1 MKKTLSTILSLAI
14 AFSMFSSSALAATTT
29 TKAKSSKDFTD
40 LMNLDNVT
48 KEKYDELI
56 ATGVFDGIAE
66 GTFGLK
72 ENMNRAQ
79 FAKVAALIFGLPVDM
94 TLTTSSFSDVSGDD
108 PANGYAMPYIE
119 AIVKAGITD
128 GVAEGKYDPT
138 GQVTKEQLAA
148 FLLRGLGLE
157 ENAQNIT
164 AIQDA
169 SVSDWANG
177 YVALALDR
185 GLMSNSTNG
194 TFGGTTAAS
203 RELLAMASYESKY
216 QIKSVFSGKYA
227 IASMK
232 ATDANV
238 LSIRLNG
245 VVADTS
251 AVTFALTKNGLPV
264 ADGYTT
270 SWSADKSTAML
281 TFYTKFDDASWT
293 ATLGGLSSIDEAGQ
307 TAKATTVKEKI
318 AKIEL
323 VTTSDTL
330 PNNPSAKLRIDF
342 KATNQYGKQ
351 SSVSASEFDLH
362 ASLGSVTP
370 IGGEQ
375 AFYLTLP
382 STLNR
387 DDRLSL
393 TVIHQDSGTQANK
406 VFTIGDARI
415 VSKVE
420 LGDLLG
426 TSGSVVSSIESN
438 SYAYLD
444 LKVYD
449 QYGLRVDT
457 LDELNKGVTVTF
469 SDSDLDKGNE
479 GESGA
484 FVDNAVGDDAA
495 DLKLRAISDKVK
507 DVVVT
512 VFANGS
518 GESVTKT
525 VPIIAT
531 NVPGS
536 VQFGTYSYT
545 LAKGDAPSGD
555 ESLDAKLYLPLIVKD
570 DQGNTLSAQDIYDN
584 RDKFTIY
591 SSGGVTLADQ
601 PISNSGS
608 NKGKIAIADV
618 NTKGSSIITVQLKD
632 NPQVQTQLKVNVNDE
647 RKADTIMFSQAPAKY
662 MTAGTDNEMK
672 IKLYDQ
678 YGSELKYDANGQYL
692 VRYSLTASG
701 GDEASLAATSLSSAQ
716 RVDESDATSARKYV
730 LQPTKIG
737 QAVTRDFHL
746 AADSSD
752 TSNDSIYN
760 KSFKFYTAADAKAAN
775 YTYKA
780 TLYKLDSTGTVT
792 INGNSYVE
800 VNNLSTTM
808 EVLDP
813 SNVNTNLTYEAYLD
827 KSIDNTMLAADDFMS
842 VGTGAQGASTMYDTY
857 KPFTKEVK
865 IRATKDKGDEVKV
878 SSNIVSLTSSDPQV
892 ADVASKSKDRDSTHY
907 IAGGKEG
914 QAAVTVMFYDGKK
927 NMQTSSLKVSTKK
940 EAPAVSS
947 LTLKKTGKSVSM
959 ADLQAGLYLWDA
971 KLGEKLT
978 ALDQYGD
985 EIVGE
990 NAPGTMNEEGQAN
1003 DNMLV
1008 RSKGVGYNG
1017 NELLKLSFYVSDISG
1032 ANPDVVSV
1040 DENTGFIQYTG
1051 AADDVTSFKVNVI
1064 APSGEQASFDV
1075 DVK

>member
-1 MKKTLSTILSLAI
+1 MEKTMPTILSLTVAL
-14 AFSMFSSSALAATTT
+14 SMFSSTALAATTT
-29 TKAKSSKDFTD
+29 KSSKDFTD
-40 LMNLDNVT
+40 LANLDSVT

-56 ATGVFDGIAE
+56 ATGVFNGIQE
-66 GTFGLK
+66 GIFGLK

-79 FAKVAALIFGLPVDM
+79 FAKVAALIFGLPIDT

-108 PANGYAMPYIE
+108 PANGYALPYIE

-128 GVAEGKYDPT
+128 GVAVGKYDPA
-138 GQVTKEQLAA
+138 GHVTKEQLAA

-157 ENAQNIT
+157 DKAQEIT
-164 AIQDA
+164 AVQDA
-169 SVSDWANG
+169 SVSDWAKG

-185 GLMSNSTNG
+185 GLMSKNTDG

-203 RELLAMASYESKY
+203 RELLALASYESKY

-251 AVTFALTKNGLPV
+251 AVTFSLTKNGSPV
-264 ADGYTT
+264 TDGYTT
-270 SWSADKSTAML
+270 TWSADKSTAML
-281 TFYTKFDDASWT
+281 TFDTKFDDASWT
-293 ATLGGLSSIDEAGQ
+293 ATLSGLSSIDEAGQ
-307 TAKATTVKEKI
+307 TAKATTEKEKI
-318 AKIEL
+318 SKIEL
-323 VTTSDTL
+323 VTPSDTL

-351 SSVSASEFDLH
+351 SSISASEFNLYS
-362 ASLGSVTP
+362 SLGSVMP

-406 VFTIGDARI
+406 VFNIGDARV
-415 VSKVE
+415 VSKIE
-420 LGDLLG
+420 LGDLLSS
-426 TSGSVVSSIESN
+426 SGSVVSSIEAN

-449 QYGLRVDT
+449 QYGLRVDKK
-457 LDELNKGVTVTF
+457 DELNNGITVTF
-469 SDSDLDKGNE
+469 SDSDLDKGNQ

-484 FVDNAVGDDAA
+484 FVENVVGDDAA
-495 DLKLRAISDKVK
+495 DLKLRANSDKAK

-525 VPIIAT
+525 VAITAT
-531 NVPGS
+531 NVPAA

-545 LAKGDAPSGD
+545 LAKGDMPSGD

-570 DQGNTLSAQDIYDN
+570 DQGNTLSAQEIYDN
-584 RDKFTIY
+584 RDKFTIF
-591 SSGGVTLADQ
+591 SSGGVTLANQ

-608 NKGKIAIADV
+608 NKGKIAIASV
-618 NTKGSSIITVQLKD
+618 NTKGSSTITVQLKD
-632 NPQVQTQLKVNVNDE
+632 NPQVQTQMTVNVNDE
-647 RKADTIMFSQAPAKY
+647 RKADTIRFSQTPAKY

-672 IKLYDQ
+672 VKLYDQ

-701 GDEASLAATSLSSAQ
+701 GDETSLAATSLSSVQ
-716 RVDESDATSARKYV
+716 RVDQGDATSARKYA
-730 LQPTKIG
+730 LHPTKIG
-737 QAVTRDFHL
+737 QAVTKDFQL
-746 AADSSD
+746 AANNSD
-752 TSNDSIYN
+752 TSIDSFFD
-760 KSFKFYTAADAKAAN
+760 KSFKFYTGVDAKEAS

-780 TLYKLDSTGTVT
+780 TLYKLDSTGTVK
-792 INGNSYVE
+792 INGNPYVE

-813 SNVNTNLTYEAYLD
+813 SNVNTKLTYEAYLD
-827 KSIDNTMLAADDFMS
+827 KSVDNTVLAADDYMS
-842 VGTGAQGASTMYDTY
+842 VGTGAQGASGMYDKY
-857 KPFTKEVK
+857 KPFTKDVK

-878 SSNIVSLTSSDPQV
+878 ASDIVSLTSSNSQV
-892 ADVASKSKDRDSTHY
+892 VDTASKSQNKAGAHY

-914 QAAVTVMFYDGKK
+914 QAAVTVIYYDGKK
-927 NMQTSSLKVSTKK
+927 NMQTASLNVSAKN
-940 EAPAVSS
+940 EAPTVNN
-947 LTLKKTGKSVSM
+947 LKLKKTGKSVSM
-959 ADLQAGLYLWDA
+959 ADLQAGMYMWDA

-978 ALDQYGD
+978 AVDQYGD
-985 EIVGE
+985 ELIGE

-1008 RSKGVGYNG
+1008 KANGAGYNG
-1017 NELLKLSFYVSDISG
+1017 NELLKLSYYVSDISG
-1032 ANPDVVSV
+1032 ANPDAVSV
-1040 DENTGFIQYTG
+1040 DSSTGFIKYKG
-1051 AADDVTSFKVNVI
+1051 AIGDVTSFKVTVI
-1064 APSGEQASFDV
+1064 APSGKQASLDV
-1075 DVK
+1075 NVK

>member
-1 MKKTLSTILSLAI
+1 MKKSLSTIISLAL
-14 AFSMFSSSALAATTT
+14 AFSMFSSAALAETT
-29 TKAKSSKDFTD
+29 AKSSKDFTD
-40 LMNLDNVT
+40 LVNLDDVT

-56 ATGVFDGIAE
+56 ATGVFDGVAE
-66 GTFGLK
+66 DTFGLK

-79 FAKVAALIFGLPVDM
+79 FAKVAALIFGLPVDS
-94 TLTTSSFSDVSGDD
+94 TLMTSSFSDVSGDD
-108 PANGYAMPYIE
+108 PANGYALPYID

-128 GVAEGKYDPT
+128 GVAEGKYDPA
-138 GQVTKEQLAA
+138 GQVTREQLAA

-157 ENAQNIT
+157 DNAQDL
-164 AIQDA
+164 AAVQDA
-169 SVSDWANG
+169 SVSNWAKS

-185 GLMSNSTNG
+185 GLMSNSTDG

-203 RELLAMASYESKY
+203 RELLAMASYESKF

-232 ATDANV
+232 ATDTNV

-251 AVTFALTKNGLPV
+251 LVTLALTKNGAPV
-264 ADGYTT
+264 TDGYTT
-270 SWSADKSTAML
+270 TWSADKSTAML
-281 TFYTKFDDASWT
+281 SFDTKFDDASWT
-293 ATLGGLSSIDEAGQ
+293 ATLGGLSRIDEAGQ
-307 TAKATTVKEKI
+307 TASSTTEKEKM
-318 AKIEL
+318 ANIEL
-323 VTTSDTL
+323 VAASDTL
-330 PNNPSAKLRIDF
+330 PNNPSAKLRMDF
-342 KATNQYGKQ
+342 KAINQYGKQ
-351 SSVSASEFDLH
+351 SSVSASEFDLY

-387 DDRLSL
+387 NDHLSL
-393 TVIHQDSGTQANK
+393 TIIHKDSGTQTNK
-406 VFTIGDARI
+406 VFAIGDARI

-420 LGDLLG
+420 LGDLLS
-426 TSGSVVSSIESN
+426 TSGNVVSSIESN

-449 QYGLRVDT
+449 QYGLRVET
-457 LDELNKGVTVTF
+457 KDELNKGVTVTF
-469 SDSDLDKGNE
+469 SDSDLDKGNP
-479 GESGA
+479 GTSDA
-484 FVDNAVGDDAA
+484 FVDSSVGDDAA
-495 DLKLRAISDKVK
+495 DLMLHAINDKTK

-525 VPIIAT
+525 VAIAAT
-531 NVPGS
+531 NVPGA

-545 LAKGDAPSGD
+545 LAKGDVPSGD

-570 DQGNTLSAQDIYDN
+570 EQGNTLSAQDVYDN
-584 RDKFTIY
+584 RDKFAIF

-608 NKGKIAIADV
+608 NKGKIAIAEV

-632 NPQVQTQLKVNVNDE
+632 NPQAQTQLTVNVNDE
-647 RKADTIMFSQAPAKY
+647 RKADTIRFSQAPAKY

-672 IKLYDQ
+672 LKLYDQ

-692 VRYSLTASG
+692 VRYSLAANG
-701 GDEASLAATSLSSAQ
+701 GDETSLAATSLSSKQ
-716 RVDESDATSARKYV
+716 RVDESDAVSPRKYI
-730 LQPTKIG
+730 LQPTTIS
-737 QAVTRDFHL
+737 QVVTKDFRL
-746 AADSSD
+746 AANSSD
-752 TSNDSIYN
+752 TSIDSVYD
-760 KSFKFYTAADAKAAN
+760 KSFKFYTASGAKAAS

-780 TLYKLDSTGTVT
+780 TLYKKDSTGTVV
-792 INGNSYVE
+792 INGNHYVE

-813 SNVNTNLTYEAYLD
+813 TDANTRLTYEAYLD
-827 KSIDNTMLAADDFMS
+827 KSTDNTMLAADDYMS
-842 VGTGAQGASTMYDTY
+842 VGTGAQGASSMYDTY

-865 IRATKDKGDEVKV
+865 IRATKDKGEEVKV
-878 SSNIVSLTSSDPQV
+878 ASEIVSLTSSDSQV
-892 ADVASKSKDRDSTHY
+892 ADAANKSQDKAGAHY

-914 QAAVTVMFYDGKK
+914 QSEVTVLFYDGKK
-927 NMQTSSLKVSTKK
+927 NMQTASLKINTKK

-947 LTLKKTGKSVSM
+947 LTLKKTGKSVSI
-959 ADLQAGLYLWDA
+959 ADLQAGLYMWDA
-971 KLGEKLT
+971 KLGEKLV
-978 ALDQYGD
+978 AVDQYGD

-1008 RSKGVGYNG
+1008 QANGVGYNG

-1032 ANPDVVSV
+1032 ANPDAISV
-1040 DENTGFIQYTG
+1040 DASKGFIRYTG
-1051 AADDVTSFKVNVI
+1051 AAGDVTSFKVIVI
-1064 APSGEQASFDV
+1064 APSGKQASFDV